1 MKANGTKAVVPTGHC
16 PIVGFIAF
24 QKSVMQSNPNAR
36 IERIRKGIDSHFII
50 SVSDHFKVPRESIA
64 KIIGL
69 PTSTMNRK
77 LKSKSVLSSSESERL
92 ERIAVIEAEAEDVFG
107 TPEKT
112 KSWMLK
118 NHMTLGNT
126 PLSLLDTDIG
136 ANEVRRVLNA
146 IAYGGAA

>member
-1 MKANGTKAVVPTGHC
+1 MASVSVKTASARGGYAH
-16 PIVGFIAF
+16 GFTAF
-24 QKSVMQSNPNAR
+24 QQLAIHSNPNIR
-36 IERIRKGIDSHFII
+36 IERIRKGIDSQYII
-50 SVSDHFKVPRESIA
+50 SVSEHFKVPRESIA

-77 LKSKSVLSSSESERL
+77 LKAKSVLSSSESERL

-107 TPEKT
+107 TPEKA

-118 NHMTLGNT
+118 IHMTLGSA

-136 ANEVRRVLNA
+136 ATEVRRVLNA
-146 IAYGGAA
+146 VAYGGAA

>member
-1 MKANGTKAVVPTGHC
+1 MASVSVKTASARGGYAH
-16 PIVGFIAF
+16 GFAAF
-24 QKSVMQSNPNAR
+24 QQLAIHSNPNIR
-36 IERIRKGIDSHFII
+36 IERIRKGIDSQYII
-50 SVSDHFKVPRESIA
+50 SVSEHFKVPRESIA

-77 LKSKSVLSSSESERL
+77 LKAKSVLSSSESERL

-107 TPEKT
+107 TPEKA

-118 NHMTLGNT
+118 NHMTLGSA

-136 ANEVRRVLNA
+136 ATEVRRVLNA
-146 IAYGGAA
+146 VAYGGAA

>member
-1 MKANGTKAVVPTGHC
+1 
-16 PIVGFIAF
+16 
-24 QKSVMQSNPNAR
+24 
-36 IERIRKGIDSHFII
+36 
-50 SVSDHFKVPRESIA
+50 
-64 KIIGL
+64 
-69 PTSTMNRK
+69 MNRK
-77 LKSKSVLSSSESERL
+77 IKTRSVLSSSEMYRL
-92 ERIAVIEAEAEDVFG
+92 ERIAVIEAEAEGIFG

-146 IAYGGAA
+146 IAHGGAA